1 MARLTDFERR
11 VQLIAEHVQTL
22 ESAADP
28 RVQST
33 ARELVS
39 TLLELHE
46 TGISRILKIV
56 REAGDLAEPIIDRVA
71 EDALTRNLLLLY
83 GLHPEPLDSR
93 IANALEKAR
102 PYLLSHGGNVELV
115 AIDEG
120 GAVKLRLEG
129 SCHGCP
135 SSALTL
141 KLAIEDAIRDAAPDV
156 TSIVVEGVVER
167 DARAT
172 KSLPIIEADAGTV
185 ESPGPVWREVGG
197 LASLP
202 AGTIRVLDVAGHSI
216 VFCRSNGQV
225 YAYGN
230 LCPACEGPIEGPEL
244 AGSELR
250 CDACGQ
256 RFDVVHA
263 GRGLDVPELHLVPFP
278 LLMEGENDLRV
289 ALPVDVANRGAG

>member
-22 ESAADP
+22 ESATDP

-33 ARELVS
+33 TRELVS
-39 TLLELHE
+39 TILELHE
-46 TGISRILKIV
+46 AGIARILEIV
-56 REAGDLAEPIIDRVA
+56 REAGDIAQPIIDRVG
-71 EDALTRNLLLLY
+71 EDALTRSLLLLY

-93 IANALEKAR
+93 VTKGLEKAR

-115 AIDEG
+115 AIDES

-141 KLAIEDAIRDAAPDV
+141 RLAIEDAIRDAAPDV

-167 DARAT
+167 EARGT
-172 KSLPIIEADAGTV
+172 KSLPIIEANAGGA
-185 ESPGPVWREVGG
+185 ESAGPVWREVGG

-202 AGTIRVLDVAGHSI
+202 AGTMRVLDVAGHSI
-216 VFCRSNGQV
+216 VFCRSNGKV

-230 LCPACEGPIEGPEL
+230 LCPACEKPI
-244 AGSELR
+244 AGSELAGTELS

-263 GRGLDVPELHLVPFP
+263 GRGLDLPELHLVPFP
-278 LLMEGENDLRV
+278 LLAEGENEFRV
-289 ALPVDVANRGAG
+289 ALPLDVASRGAG